1 MADLRIDLEDDVIQ
15 RLTAAAELKGR
26 TSEGEV
32 RDIIARAAI
41 LTPEERVALSHR
53 IRSMQSRPGSADS
66 TET

>member
-15 RLTAAAELKGR
+15 RPTAAAELKGR
-26 TSEGEV
+26 TLEGEV
-32 RDIIARAAI
+32 RDIIARVAT

-53 IRSMQSRPGSADS
+53 IRPMQSRPASPDS